1 METHTNI
8 QILKQNGAP
17 AFVVMDYKDYHELRS
32 RSDDGKRTT
41 YPHDVVGLMFMQ
53 GMSHLKA
60 WRTYFG
66 ISQEDLAK
74 KTKTTQAQIANYESG
89 KRIPRADTL
98 MRLSSALGVSAD
110 LLWEDD
116 SDDNDAE

>member
-1 METHTNI
+1 MTTPTNI
-8 QILKQNGAP
+8 QILKQDGVP
-17 AFVVMDYKDYHELRS
+17 AFVVMDYKEYHALRS
-32 RSDDGKRTT
+32 RSNEGKRTT

-66 ISQEDLAK
+66 LTQGELAA
-74 KTKTTQAQIANYESG
+74 KTGTTQAQITNYENG
-89 KRIPRADTL
+89 KSIPRADTL
-98 MRLSSALGVSAD
+98 MRLSNALGVSAD

-116 SDDNDAE
+116 SDA

>member
-1 METHTNI
+1 MTTPTNI
-8 QILKQNGAP
+8 QILKQNGLP

-41 YPHDVVGLMFMQ
+41 YPHDVVELMFMQ

-66 ISQEDLAK
+66 LTQAELAA
-74 KTKTTQAQIANYESG
+74 KTNTTQAQINNYENG

-116 SDDNDAE
+116 SDNDQD